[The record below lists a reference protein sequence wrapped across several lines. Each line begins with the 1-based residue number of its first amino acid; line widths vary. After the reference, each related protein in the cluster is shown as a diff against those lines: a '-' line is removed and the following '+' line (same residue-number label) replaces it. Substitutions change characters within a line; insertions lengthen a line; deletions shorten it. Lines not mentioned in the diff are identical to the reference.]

1 MTPDATPIFQKPR
14 RVPYALREPVKAE
27 LQKLK
32 ENGVIIRVDR
42 VRWASLIVAAPKP
55 DKSVRNFGNYKVSIK
70 PSVEDEQTTLPTTQ
84 D

>member
-1 MTPDATPIFQKPR
+1 MLHLYFINR
-14 RVPYALREPVKAE
+14 EEYRMLLREPVKTK

-32 ENGVIIRVDR
+32 DDGVNIKVDR
-42 VRWASLIVAAPKP
+42 VRWASLIVAVPKS